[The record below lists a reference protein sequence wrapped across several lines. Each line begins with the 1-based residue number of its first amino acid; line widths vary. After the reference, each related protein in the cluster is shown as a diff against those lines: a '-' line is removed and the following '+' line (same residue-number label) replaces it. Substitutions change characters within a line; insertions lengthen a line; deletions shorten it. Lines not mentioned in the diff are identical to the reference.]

1 MEGYILLLAVLVSV
15 VGGWFNKF
23 IGGIVGA
30 LITAVLAV
38 MGSAVYSSG
47 APEAAVL
54 LFGAQIPEQIFIILI
69 ALLYLI
75 NGWLIFTSEDFKRRI
90 GALDSTT
97 LALIPLLIAI
107 NIAGGQ
113 LAKALRL
120 PIYLDS
126 IGTVMAGALLG
137 PWGGMLTGLLSNTI
151 WTLIGLD
158 SFAYAFA
165 IVAGVIGLIAGL
177 AGRAG
182 FFLRQSPPWLSALI
196 GGVFL
201 FALSL
206 FVMIFVTAMPTPTP
220 EDPTA
225 RTLLSLPDLLG
236 QYPLVF
242 IGALVLGAAAGY
254 FVLKNAGY
262 AGLAGLVTGVVAALI
277 SAPIVTYLFGGLTG
291 SGTDVLVA
299 AFLATGANV
308 LASALAQG
316 TTSDPFDK
324 MTSFMIV
331 YFIIQSLPRRLL
343 QRFPNAQPAKEPMPV
358 TRPATSR

>member
-1 MEGYILLLAVLVSV
+1 MAGYILLLAVLVSV
-15 VGGWFNKF
+15 VGGWLNKF

-38 MGSAVYSSG
+38 VGSAVYSSG
-47 APEAAVL
+47 EADAAIN
-54 LFGAQIPEQIFIILI
+54 LFGLLIPQQIFIILI
-69 ALLYLI
+69 ALLYLF
-75 NGWLIFTSEDFKRRI
+75 NGWLIITSEDFKRRI

-158 SFAYAFA
+158 SLAYAFA

-182 FFLRQSPPWLSALI
+182 FFQRQSPPWLSALI

-206 FVMIFVTAMPTPTP
+206 FVMIFVTATPTP
-220 EDPTA
+220 EDPTV
-225 RTLLSLPDLLG
+225 RNLLSLPQLLG

-242 IGALVLGAAAGY
+242 IGALVLGAVAGY

-262 AGLAGLVTGVVAALI
+262 AGLAGLVTGVVAAII

-299 AFLATGANV
+299 AFLATGANI

-343 QRFPNAQPAKEPMPV
+343 QRFPNARPAKEPV
-358 TRPATSR
+358 QATRPATSR